1 MPHHLELA
9 RLSEI
14 NAHPGI
20 NEPWALEQQHQ
31 MRAYE
36 QSSKAAW
43 AAEFGSPP
51 QIHSPPPPVQ
61 QGIQGRPECKCI
73 YMHQSLYL
81 LTILQ
86 SNNSLPTCHRWDRMQ
101 VPCRWEYIQ

>member
-1 MPHHLELA
+1 M
-9 RLSEI
+9 SEI

-20 NEPWALEQQHQ
+20 NETWALEKQHQ

-36 QSSKAAW
+36 ESSKAAW

-61 QGIQGRPECKCI
+61 QGIPGRPECKCI
-73 YMHQSLYL
+73 YMCINTS
-81 LTILQ
+81 I
-86 SNNSLPTCHRWDRMQ
+86 S
-101 VPCRWEYIQ
+101 